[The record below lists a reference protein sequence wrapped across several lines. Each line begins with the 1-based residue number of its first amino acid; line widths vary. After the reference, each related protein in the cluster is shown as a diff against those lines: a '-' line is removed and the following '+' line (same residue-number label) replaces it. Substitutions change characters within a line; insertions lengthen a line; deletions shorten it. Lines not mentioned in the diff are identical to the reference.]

1 MDSEFAKKL
10 AHSTRTTIKT
20 LWKNLPG
27 FFGRDEMFAVS
38 PSSFSPAIIYPSR
51 SGQVKKPQLPRKF
64 SVVRAGAK
72 RILYGKDS
80 REALQAGIDKLADAV
95 SGTLGPRGRNVVL
108 AEADTIKVIND
119 GVTIAKSIE
128 LPDTIENAGATLIQ
142 EVAIKMND
150 SAGDGTTT
158 AIILAREMI
167 KAGSL
172 AIAFG
177 ANAVSVKNGMNKT
190 VKELVR
196 VLNARSVP
204 VKGKNDVKAVASISA
219 GNDDFVGNL
228 IAETV
233 EKIGPD
239 GVISIESSS
248 SSETSVIVE
257 EGMKFDKGYM
267 SPHFITNQEKST
279 VEFEKAKILVTDQKI
294 TTAKELVP
302 LLEKTSQLS
311 VPLLIIAEDISAEV
325 LEILVVNKKQGLIN
339 VAVVK
344 CPGMLDGKKAL
355 LQDIA
360 LMTVADMTNDI
371 KTGADYLSGD
381 LGMSLMAA
389 TSDQLGV
396 ARRVVVTAKST
407 TIVADPSTKP
417 EIQAR
422 IAQMKK
428 DLAETDNSYLSRK
441 ISERIAKLTGGVAV
455 IKVGGHTE
463 TELEDRKLRIEDA
476 KNATF
481 AAMREGIVPGGGAA
495 YIHLLD
501 EIPRIKKDLMEDSY
515 EEIGADIVATALT
528 APAMAIATNAGVD
541 GSVVVEK
548 TRELEWRSGYN
559 AMCGEYED
567 LLNAGIAD
575 PCRVSR
581 FALQNAVSVAGIV
594 LTTQAV
600 LVEKIKQPKPAVPQ
614 VPGIPTT

>member
-1 MDSEFAKKL
+1 
-10 AHSTRTTIKT
+10 
-20 LWKNLPG
+20 
-27 FFGRDEMFAVS
+27 MFAVT
-38 PSSFSPAIIYPSR
+38 PSSFSPATISSNR
-51 SGQVKKPQLPRKF
+51 SGQRNKPQAPRKF

-108 AEADTIKVIND
+108 AEKDTIKVIND

-128 LPDTIENAGATLIQ
+128 LSDTIENAGATLIQ

-190 VKELVR
+190 VKELVK
-196 VLNARSVP
+196 VLQMKSVP
-204 VKGKNDVKAVASISA
+204 VNGKNDVKAVASISA
-219 GNDDFVGNL
+219 GNDEFVGNL

-248 SSETSVIVE
+248 TSETSVIVE

-267 SPHFITNQEKST
+267 SPHFITNQEKSI

-360 LMTVADMTNDI
+360 LMT
-371 KTGADYLSGD
+371 GADYLSGD
-381 LGMSLMAA
+381 LGMTLMGT

-396 ARRVVVTAKST
+396 ARKVIITANST

-428 DLAETDNSYLSRK
+428 DLAETDNSYLSKK
-441 ISERIAKLTGGVAV
+441 IAERIAKLTGGVAV

-481 AAMREGIVPGGGAA
+481 AAMREGIVPGGGAT

-501 EIPRIKKDLMEDSY
+501 EIPRIKKNLMEDSY
-515 EEIGADIVATALT
+515 EQIGADIVAMALT

-559 AMCGEYED
+559 AMSGKYED
-567 LLNAGIAD
+567 LLKGGIAD

-581 FALQNAVSVAGIV
+581 FALQNAVSVAGVV

-614 VPGIPTT
+614 VPGIPTS